1 MTKLHQDDQIEPS
14 FITDGP
20 PSSDLP
26 IPPYRTMNLPQILAG
41 LTDDALARW
50 RGDLADAEREK
61 RRITGEGLSSDGD

>member
-1 MTKLHQDDQIEPS
+1 MTKLHLDDQTEPC

-41 LTDDALARW
+41 LPDDELARW
-50 RGDLADAEREK
+50 PGDIADVEREK
-61 RRITGEGLSSDGD
+61 RRQTGG